1 MKREDVGRRIRSWMV
16 DAGMTQED
24 VAGALDVSVGA
35 LKSWIYGQRSISF
48 DRAEQICDLF
58 GKTLD
63 ELACREA
70 VS

>member
-16 DAGMTQED
+16 DAGMSQEET
-24 VAGALDVSVGA
+24 AEKLEVSVGA

-63 ELACREA
+63 ELACRETG
-70 VS
+70 

>member
-1 MKREDVGRRIRSWMV
+1 MKREDVGRRLRSWMV

-24 VAGALDVSVGA
+24 VAEALGVSTGA

-58 GKTLD
+58 GKPLD
-63 ELACREA
+63 ELACREVA
-70 VS
+70 